1 MTAPLAHKL
10 TVAIDPASLDDLVDM
25 GVSLYVF
32 LGFQTSNRTAVPLVF
47 QAESALA
54 ATMNVAWT
62 ESYMGF
68 ASQTLLA
75 DGADDPAK
83 RTIDIASSTPARL
96 GQTLTLT
103 STFELAPTSGGGA
116 GALTFRNGG
125 PTEVTGGLSYG
136 DSLRPSCAARLVPRI
151 DLVIAPLQLVY
162 LMLSTSQFELGSW
175 VSTTSANG
183 LTVDMTGIG
192 ARTVTFDMT
201 APNAW
206 READS
211 IWAQPVPPDR
221 PLAEILRQI
230 PKPNVARSGLRQL

>member
-10 TVAIDPASLDDLVDM
+10 TVAIDPASLGDLVDM

-47 QAESALA
+47 QAESALS

-62 ESYMGF
+62 ESYVGF
-68 ASQTLLA
+68 VSQTLLA
-75 DGADDPAK
+75 DGVDDPGK
-83 RTIDIASSTPARL
+83 RTIDVASSSPARL
-96 GQTLTLT
+96 GQVLTLS
-103 STFELAPTSGGGA
+103 STFELAPMSGGGG
-116 GALTFRNGG
+116 GALTFRNGRSA
-125 PTEVTGGLSYG
+125 EVTCGRGYG

-151 DLVIAPLQLVY
+151 DLVIAPVQLVY
-162 LMLSTSQFELGSW
+162 LMLSTSQFDVGSW
-175 VSTTSANG
+175 VSTTAGNG
-183 LTVDMTGIG
+183 LTVDMTGIE

-211 IWAQPVPPDR
+211 VWAQPVPPDS
-221 PLAEILRQI
+221 PLVDVLRQA
-230 PKPNVARSGLRQL
+230 PKSNVARSARR